1 MKRVIELDVGLVFS
15 RFKGGIGGCCFRLT
29 VEGARDDE
37 DEVECVRFLLYNS
50 ILELLTIGFECIVM
64 ADVAVEQQWHRLKI
78 FIVGV
83 VVLIESMDE
92 WWRDNTG
99 VW

>member
-1 MKRVIELDVGLVFS
+1 
-15 RFKGGIGGCCFRLT
+15 
-29 VEGARDDE
+29 
-37 DEVECVRFLLYNS
+37 
-50 ILELLTIGFECIVM
+50 LTIGFECIVM